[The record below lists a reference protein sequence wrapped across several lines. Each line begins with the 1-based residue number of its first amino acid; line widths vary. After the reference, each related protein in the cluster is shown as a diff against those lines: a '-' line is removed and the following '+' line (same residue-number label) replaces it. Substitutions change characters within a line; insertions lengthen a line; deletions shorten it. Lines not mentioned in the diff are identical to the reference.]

1 MCPRCRKPLRVAL
14 KATSDSGIFEGVGA
28 FKAGQ
33 TFVPRIDGF
42 GGALLDVT
50 NLMGKV
56 TFESVRWFG
65 RNSRCWTPSFEGFAM
80 IDDMPRLKEAMEQ
93 MDAEDPTV
101 AQAAKDRAAQTLSD
115 AKLNFAKMAELIEQR
130 RLLLRPRI
138 VAGIKRM
145 DQPGMLGDAA
155 FRDTGSALR
164 REGQSFRQI
173 AEAIE
178 RTDRPAPQYED
189 PVQRSEPPYQMPNEP
204 GRPAWLRALALV
216 ASIVFFPLLHP
227 IRFLAIAL
235 LALFLF
241 YALRG
246 CVPSGQQALGYFD
259 GVAAVRDSA
268 GKAMSSVSSSVSSF
282 VNEYIL
288 RKPKGAPPTTTP
300 AAPNPS
306 PPAAAPPSAI
316 PSAAPATAPASPATA
331 PAPSSNAPAA
341 PATAPAPPANAPAA
355 AAPPSAAPSAPS
367 AAPAGPPVSTPRRD
381 ARGEPPSKS
390 GANRGAAR
398 EDRDPRSRCCAPF
411 EDDRPRIEDNRP
423 RIDDR
428 PRSFQ
433 DIIPEGIR
441 RHSRTAGRCFGGVG
455 GCSWGGSRY

>member
-1 MCPRCRKPLRVAL
+1 
-14 KATSDSGIFEGVGA
+14 
-28 FKAGQ
+28 
-33 TFVPRIDGF
+33 
-42 GGALLDVT
+42 
-50 NLMGKV
+50 
-56 TFESVRWFG
+56 
-65 RNSRCWTPSFEGFAM
+65 M

-93 MDAEDPTV
+93 MDAEDPSV

-189 PVQRSEPPYQMPNEP
+189 PVQRSEPLRRMASEP

-235 LALFLF
+235 LALLL
-241 YALRG
+241 YYGLRG
-246 CVPSGQQALGYFD
+246 FVPSGQQALGYFD

-268 GKAMSSVSSSVSSF
+268 GKAMSSVGSSVSSF

-288 RKPKGAPPTTTP
+288 RRSTEAPPTTTP
-300 AAPNPS
+300 AAPIPL
-306 PPAAAPPSAI
+306 PPAAAPPSAT
-316 PSAAPATAPASPATA
+316 PSAAPATTPAPPATA
-331 PAPSSNAPAA
+331 PAPPAN
-341 PATAPAPPANAPAA
+341 APAPPANAPAA
-355 AAPPSAAPSAPS
+355 AAPPSAAPAPPS

-381 ARGEPPSKS
+381 ARGAPPSKS
-390 GANRGAAR
+390 AANRGAAR

-411 EDDRPRIEDNRP
+411 EDDRPRIEDDRP
-423 RIDDR
+423 RIEDR

-441 RHSRTAGRCFGGVG
+441 RHSRMVGPCFGGVG